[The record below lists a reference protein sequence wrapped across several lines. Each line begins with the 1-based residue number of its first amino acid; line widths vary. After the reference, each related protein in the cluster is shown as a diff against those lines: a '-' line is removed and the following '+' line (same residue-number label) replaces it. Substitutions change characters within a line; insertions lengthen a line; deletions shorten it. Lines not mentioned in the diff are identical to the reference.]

1 MNFTRILCL
10 LSILANF
17 YFLVSCDSRK
27 ENVLLNEKTSV
38 LECIV
43 INDIFLMALDTPYYP
58 YDDFLIH
65 DLKTLQ
71 LKNES
76 NLIAVSNKLEPIKN
90 LDFSFTLDSR
100 DFDEPD
106 KLNKKDRYNFI
117 KTDSVV
123 QMLNLDNLTNIG
135 RFKILRNYDFSKKV
149 NQGIL
154 GSIQFSRIAF
164 NQKFTK
170 GYLVITTK
178 DKLKSSVERWV
189 FVELINDKWRI
200 RKSIIMSVS

>member
-1 MNFTRILCL
+1 MKIPRIVI
-10 LSILANF
+10 SILIFSA
-17 YFLVSCDSRK
+17 SCKYRTNDVEISKNHLYLESR
-27 ENVLLNEKTSV
+27 
-38 LECIV
+38 V

-58 YDDFLIH
+58 YDDFLMH

-90 LDFSFTLDSR
+90 LNFSFTLDSR

-123 QMLNLDNLTNIG
+123 QMLNLDNVTNIG
-135 RFKILRNYDFSKKV
+135 RFKILRNYDFSQKV

-164 NQKFTK
+164 NQELTK